1 MNKINNKILDIMM
14 NTLCNSFFYWDITNN
29 SMDITA
35 PFYGDDIHV
44 DNADP
49 ITRLINKQKIPNE
62 DIILLERLRDKIL
75 AGTKAPISENVLSV
89 QVRILDA
96 AHENNRS
103 VPWYKITFY
112 LHKDKNGLVYEASA
126 LMRELTEQEIMN
138 KEILESFSNDQ
149 NPRIFNTR
157 ISNLIKAHPEKKFAF
172 VQFDIR
178 NFKFINETYG
188 DEFGNEILNYIFNTL
203 KYYSSET
210 FISSRLTADVFMFIT
225 AYTEKQEVID
235 FVNKLNMQINH
246 YKDSDFRVCFGINFA
261 ENLNQPPRYNGD
273 CAAIARFTTK
283 ADAVSIYTIY
293 DDSQRDK
300 QRTKGAMEEKMKKAL
315 ANKEFVMYLQPKYN
329 IQTKKVCGAEALSR
343 WITPDGKITPP
354 LSFIPLAEENGFIK
368 EIDYYIWEEA
378 CKTIRDWIDN
388 GKTPIPISI
397 NVSRVHLENFNFIN
411 KLNELISEY
420 DLPKNLLEVEI
431 TETIQNNNTDA
442 AILEIKNN
450 GYTLLMDDFGS
461 GYSSLKMMN
470 NTHFDVIKIDRSFLS
485 HFMISERGKKIIS
498 HTIDMSQD
506 IGIDIIA
513 EGVENE
519 IQEEFLLENG
529 CRYAQGFLFSKPI
542 PVDEF
547 NKKYMDY

>member
-75 AGTKAPISENVLSV
+75 AGTKTPISENVLSV

-157 ISNLIKAHPEKKFAF
+157 ISNLIKANPEKKFAF

-315 ANKEFVMYLQPKYN
+315 ANREFVMYLQPKYN

-343 WITPDGKITPP
+343 WITPDGKITQP
-354 LSFIPLAEENGFIK
+354 LSFIPLDEENGFIK
-368 EIDYYIWEEA
+368 EIDYYNW
-378 CKTIRDWIDN
+378 
-388 GKTPIPISI
+388 
-397 NVSRVHLENFNFIN
+397 
-411 KLNELISEY
+411 
-420 DLPKNLLEVEI
+420 
-431 TETIQNNNTDA
+431 
-442 AILEIKNN
+442 
-450 GYTLLMDDFGS
+450 
-461 GYSSLKMMN
+461 
-470 NTHFDVIKIDRSFLS
+470 
-485 HFMISERGKKIIS
+485 
-498 HTIDMSQD
+498 
-506 IGIDIIA
+506 
-513 EGVENE
+513 
-519 IQEEFLLENG
+519 
-529 CRYAQGFLFSKPI
+529 
-542 PVDEF
+542 
-547 NKKYMDY
+547 

>member
-1 MNKINNKILDIMM
+1 MM

-75 AGTKAPISENVLSV
+75 AGTKTPISENVLSV